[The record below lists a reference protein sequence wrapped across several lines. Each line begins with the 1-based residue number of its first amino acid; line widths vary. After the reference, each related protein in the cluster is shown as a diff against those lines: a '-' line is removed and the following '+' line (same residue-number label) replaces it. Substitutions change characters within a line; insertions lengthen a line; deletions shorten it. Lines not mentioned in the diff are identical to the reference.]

1 MEVWLGLAL
10 LMDST
15 KILDL
20 LANEDVLEFAVL
32 AKDARFV
39 VLEALRA
46 VLRSLRNFF
55 GPFKLLIN
63 LDAFP
68 DVSSSLE
75 LES

>member
-1 MEVWLGLAL
+1 
-10 LMDST
+10 MDST

-20 LANEDVLEFAVL
+20 LANEDVLEFAAL
-32 AKDARFV
+32 ASLARL

-55 GPFKLLIN
+55 GPFRLLIN

-68 DVSSSLE
+68 EVSSSLG